1 MHFRHSGGEVGGVF
15 RQIKMKNEHKTSQ
28 SVFLKTDHYWL
39 DSGLVGLYQIL
50 KTIRSCIK
58 VKVEHNRI
66 VLEGEMDDIQ
76 DALEQAYTTLVDRF
90 YNVSTQKQMN
100 ERTSYNFYYDSK
112 KDCFVAFP
120 KKKSRGIAE
129 IIYNKAPRPTGS
141 SVKWAIKGGK
151 VEFEYNG
158 KKTKRTAVKLPASH
172 AHLQDRLD
180 EFLNKN
186 GLDVTTS
193 GLLVDGPN
201 AVQPKVKIKANSKTK
216 TIKGNC
222 YFCGEPTAYLEDANQ
237 TVYPLITGSSGVL
250 SFNSFASN
258 PEKVCWKCSLLGKF
272 VPVSGFYYTSG
283 DNIFAYFPYSSSLEK
298 MIDVFDPLHEAEYK
312 DPNYYKNFEHNLGGY
327 FQHHFEVTFAFLYSL
342 YKKVLLHQKSHEEQ
356 YVALD
361 WNELY
366 GLTSEKAPLEFFTF
380 HARKEGQ
387 TFSVKSVWPYR
398 ETVYLYCLMDD
409 LEKNGIQIKEV
420 MRLLVDY
427 NEKNENMTLVR
438 ERICERVLKKKSVLD
453 LLESFVYKADLKYL
467 NPLLNFLIIYEPMI
481 RRDDVMTK
489 EEQDAAVKLGR
500 RIGNAVGKSS
510 DGKRG
515 DLFALRKAR
524 KKVDFLE
531 QINRL
536 QFKLGSELIIPPD
549 LYEGRLTDQNFQE
562 FKQFCMIAALNSFNA
577 ATSKEKQV
585 KEEEA

>member
-1 MHFRHSGGEVGGVF
+1 MN
-15 RQIKMKNEHKTSQ
+15 INK
-28 SVFLKTDHYWL
+28 SVSVLKTDHYWL

-50 KTIRSCIK
+50 KQFE
-58 VKVEHNRI
+58 V
-66 VLEGEMDDIQ
+66 VLKSR
-76 DALEQAYTTLVDRF
+76 LSTTELFWKGKWMTFKMRLNKPYNPSRQI

-120 KKKSRGIAE
+120 KNHEGQPKLF
-129 IIYNKAPRPTGS
+129 IISPAHRS

-312 DPNYYKNFEHNLGGY
+312 DPNYYKNFEHNLGDI
-327 FQHHFEVTFAFLYSL
+327 FNT
-342 YKKVLLHQKSHEEQ
+342 
-356 YVALD
+356 
-361 WNELY
+361 
-366 GLTSEKAPLEFFTF
+366 
-380 HARKEGQ
+380 
-387 TFSVKSVWPYR
+387 
-398 ETVYLYCLMDD
+398 
-409 LEKNGIQIKEV
+409 I
-420 MRLLVDY
+420 
-427 NEKNENMTLVR
+427 
-438 ERICERVLKKKSVLD
+438 LK
-453 LLESFVYKADLKYL
+453 
-467 NPLLNFLIIYEPMI
+467 
-481 RRDDVMTK
+481 
-489 EEQDAAVKLGR
+489 
-500 RIGNAVGKSS
+500 
-510 DGKRG
+510 
-515 DLFALRKAR
+515 
-524 KKVDFLE
+524 
-531 QINRL
+531 
-536 QFKLGSELIIPPD
+536 
-549 LYEGRLTDQNFQE
+549 
-562 FKQFCMIAALNSFNA
+562 
-577 ATSKEKQV
+577 
-585 KEEEA
+585 